1 MSLMSMML
9 FYSAY
14 VPTPFYDA
22 YVLMMLFYSAYFLM
36 AINVRLSI
44 LPVQVVDQ
52 D

>member
-14 VPTPFYDA
+14 VPILFYDA
-22 YVLMMLFYSAYFLM
+22 FVLMMLFYSAYFLM
-36 AINVRLSI
+36 PINVRLSI